1 MNKKIIILVI
11 TLLLVVVCS
20 IIFLISREDTTGKLK
35 IYFFN
40 AGKADSCII
49 YNDDFAV
56 MIDTGEKEL
65 SEEILTYLENNNI
78 TKLDY
83 LIITHFDKD
92 HVGSASTI
100 INSIEVD
107 NVIQSNYPKESKVYN
122 KYLSALENKG
132 IEAVTL
138 REDLEFSFGDVYFT
152 INPPLEEVYSNNE
165 SNNSSLIVSL
175 KYKNNSFLFMGDAEN
190 LRIKEYLSTNNLSY
204 DFLKVPYHGHYQTT
218 LDELIEVIK
227 PKYSVIT
234 SSLEEKEDDTTL
246 DLLSNIGSKTYLTR
260 NGSILITSD
269 GDTINIK
276 Q

>member
-40 AGKADSCII
+40 AGKADSCVI
-49 YNDDFAV
+49 YNDKFAV

-65 SEEILTYLENNNI
+65 GEEILTYLENNNI

-122 KYLSALENKG
+122 KYLSALENKS

-234 SSLEEKEDDTTL
+234 SSLEKKEDDTTL
-246 DLLSNIGSKTYLTR
+246 ELLSNIGSKTYLTR

>member
-65 SEEILTYLENNNI
+65 GEEILTYLENNNI

-100 INSIEVD
+100 IDSIEVD

-234 SSLEEKEDDTTL
+234 SSLEKKEDDTTL
-246 DLLSNIGSKTYLTR
+246 ELLSNIGSKTYLTR

>member
-40 AGKADSCII
+40 AGKADSCVI

-65 SEEILTYLENNNI
+65 DEEILTYLENNNI

-122 KYLSALENKG
+122 KYLSALENKS
-132 IEAVTL
+132 IDAVTL

-246 DLLSNIGSKTYLTR
+246 ELLSNIGSKTYLTR

>member
-40 AGKADSCII
+40 AGKADSCVI

-65 SEEILTYLENNNI
+65 GEEILTYLENNNI

-122 KYLSALENKG
+122 KYLSALENKS

>member
-11 TLLLVVVCS
+11 TLLLVVIWS
-20 IIFLISREDTTGKLK
+20 IIFLISREDTTDKLK

-40 AGKADSCII
+40 AAKADSCII

-65 SEEILTYLENNNI
+65 GEEILTYLENNNI

-152 INPPLEEVYSNNE
+152 INHPLEEVYSNNE

-246 DLLSNIGSKTYLTR
+246 ELLSNIGSKTYLTR

>member
-1 MNKKIIILVI
+1 
-11 TLLLVVVCS
+11 
-20 IIFLISREDTTGKLK
+20 
-35 IYFFN
+35 
-40 AGKADSCII
+40 
-49 YNDDFAV
+49 

-65 SEEILTYLENNNI
+65 GEEILTYLENNNI

-138 REDLEFSFGDVYFT
+138 REDLEFSFGDIYFT

-246 DLLSNIGSKTYLTR
+246 ELLSNIGSKTYLTR

>member
-49 YNDDFAV
+49 YNDEFAV

-65 SEEILTYLENNNI
+65 GEEILTYLENNNI

-138 REDLEFSFGDVYFT
+138 REDLEFSFGDIYFT

-190 LRIKEYLSTNNLSY
+190 LRIKEYLNTNNLSY

-246 DLLSNIGSKTYLTR
+246 ELLSNIGSKTYLTR

>member
-65 SEEILTYLENNNI
+65 DEEILTYLENNNI

-122 KYLSALENKG
+122 KYLSALENKS
-132 IEAVTL
+132 IDAVTL

-246 DLLSNIGSKTYLTR
+246 ELLSNIGSKTYLTR